1 MIVYIEGPTDSTK
14 KKNPKMLELKYIQQ
28 RCGTKGKKKKIQ
40 KEVAFLH
47 IKMNNQ
53 KILKFHLQKAS
64 KRIKYLGINII

>member
-1 MIVYIEGPTDSTK
+1 
-14 KKNPKMLELKYIQQ
+14 MLELKYIQQ